1 MSMTESN
8 RNQEQTLD
16 RKTHN
21 RLRPV
26 RTLAEN
32 DTLNSSRRVA
42 DSRDAL
48 EREQQQLEQ
57 LQAYL
62 SEYQAMANA
71 GRTASEI
78 ASRRDFV
85 KRLHD
90 AILQQME
97 VVDRLRSEL
106 ENQLDSWKD
115 ARARSLALNRLAER
129 ADQAEREREDR
140 RDQHRMDEIGQQ
152 SGRFRKVN

>member
-1 MSMTESN
+1 MSLN
-8 RNQEQTLD
+8 RHRVKNLD

-26 RTLAEN
+26 RTLADN
-32 DTLNSSRRVA
+32 DALNSSRRVA

-48 EREQQQLEQ
+48 ETEQQRLEQ
-57 LQAYL
+57 LQGYL
-62 SEYQAMANA
+62 QEYQAMANES
-71 GRTASEI
+71 RTASEI
-78 ASRRDFV
+78 ASRRDFL
-85 KRLHD
+85 KRLRD
-90 AILQQME
+90 AVAQQLE
-97 VVDRLRSEL
+97 VVERHRLEL
-106 ENQLDSWKD
+106 EHELDTWKD

-129 ADQAEREREDR
+129 ADRAEREKEDR